1 MTEQRSSGRSRRR
14 VLAVGG
20 AALAGVTGLAG
31 CTGSG
36 GSADGNNSGQQGTDG
51 GSDADSTTGS
61 AATTESGGSTAS
73 DETTGGSGSNELTVF
88 HAGSLAPPF
97 EAAETQFEA
106 EFGAQVA
113 REAKGSVGST
123 KKITE
128 EGRRASVLGVSD
140 FRLLRDMLLPDYGDW
155 YSVFATNAMTITYTE
170 NSTGADEVGP
180 DNWWEVL
187 GRDDVTFAHSD
198 PAVDPNGYRS
208 VMTMKLG
215 AMAFEGETLYDESTA
230 DALVEKARI
239 PSGTETELLAQ
250 LQTGKLDYAW
260 QYQSAGATRDVQTI
274 DLQPAVDLS
283 QATQQYADHYAQAEV
298 ETESGTFTGAPIAY
312 GLTVPSV
319 APNPELGAQWLEFML
334 TEPGEQILKDA
345 GFEPVQPAVVPEGA
359 QDAVPERVMENA
371 EARSSLGPLEL

>member
-1 MTEQRSSGRSRRR
+1 TTGGGEGTTEGE
-14 VLAVGG
+14 
-20 AALAGVTGLAG
+20 TT
-31 CTGSG
+31 TGSE
-36 GSADGNNSGQQGTDG
+36 TT
-51 GSDADSTTGS
+51 GSDA
-61 AATTESGGSTAS
+61 SG
-73 DETTGGSGSNELTVF
+73 ELTVF

-97 EAAETQFEA
+97 EAAETQFE
-106 EFGAQVA
+106 EELDAQVN

-128 EGRRASVLGVSD
+128 EGRKADVLGVSD
-140 FRLLRDMLLPDYGDW
+140 FRLLRDMLLPDYGNW
-155 YSVFATNAMTITYTE
+155 YSVFATNAMTITYTDQ
-170 NSTGADEVGP
+170 STGADEVGP

-187 GRDDVTFAHSD
+187 ARDDVTFAHSD

-208 VMTMKLG
+208 VMTMQLG
-215 AMAFEGETLYDESTA
+215 AIEFEGETLFDESTSQTLI
-230 DALVEKARI
+230 DKAQI

-283 QATQQYADHYAQAEV
+283 KATQKYADHYAKAEV
-298 ETESGTFTGAPIAY
+298 EAGGTTYTGAPIAY

-319 APNPELGAQWLEFML
+319 APNPELGAKWVEYMV
-334 TEPGEQILKDA
+334 TEPGKEILTDS
-345 GFEPVQPAVVPEGA
+345 GFEPVSPAVVPESTEGE
-359 QDAVPERVMENA
+359 VPERVMSHA